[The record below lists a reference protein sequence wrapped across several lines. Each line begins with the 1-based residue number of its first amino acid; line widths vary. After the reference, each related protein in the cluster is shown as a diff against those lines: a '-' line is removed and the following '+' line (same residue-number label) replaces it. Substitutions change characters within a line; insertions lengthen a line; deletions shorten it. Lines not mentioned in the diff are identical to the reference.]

1 MPEQKSSRDQNDL
14 HPNLA
19 KRWALAHAEFN
30 EKHPDLPQ
38 VFLTQTYR
46 TPEDQEKL
54 YAQGRTEP
62 GKVVTNARPGQSLH
76 NYYPALA
83 FDIAFKRGAELY
95 WDISLFRAFAAIANS
110 HELEWGGDWQGFKDN
125 PHFQP
130 PNYTWEMARQKLEP
144 EFKGAPGAAPAIVTA
159 ALEKPGPYLRKG
171 ASGDEVVAL
180 QKKLKEQGFSPGKID
195 GIFGPATNAAVRAFQ
210 KSAKLLADGV
220 AGPRTLKALEVKI
233 KVEISAEVSIL
244 QIGSLGSEVVRLQKK
259 IKKLGFDP
267 GPLDGVFGLETEAAV
282 IAFQEREGLL
292 ADGIAG
298 PLTQRAMKLS
308 GAAGPPPGAPA
319 PAASG
324 ATPLV
329 SVDLVSEMFPDAH
342 LDNIKRYLPL
352 VLMALM
358 EAELADKEMILMA
371 LATIRAETAGF
382 RPIDEGISKYNT
394 SPGGHPFDL
403 YDSREDLGNQGPPD
417 GRLFKGRG
425 FIQLTGRD
433 NYQRYGE
440 AIGLGDRLVG
450 NPDLA
455 NDAEIAARLL
465 ARFLKD
471 KERRIKEALLD
482 GSLNTARRLV
492 NGGRHGLAEFSAA
505 FKIGERLWA

>member
-1 MPEQKSSRDQNDL
+1 MPEQKSSRDPNDL
-14 HPNLA
+14 HPQLA
-19 KRWALAHAEFN
+19 KRWTLAHAEFN

-62 GKVVTNARPGQSLH
+62 GKVVTNARAGRSLH

-110 HELEWGGDWQGFKDN
+110 HELEWGGNWKGFKDN

-130 PNYTWEMARQKLEP
+130 PNYTWEMARQKIEP
-144 EFKGAPGAAPAIVTA
+144 EFKGAPEAAPAIVTA
-159 ALEKPGPYLRKG
+159 ALKKPGPYLREG

-210 KSAKLLADGV
+210 KSAKLLADG
-220 AGPRTLKALEVKI
+220 
-233 KVEISAEVSIL
+233 
-244 QIGSLGSEVVRLQKK
+244 
-259 IKKLGFDP
+259 
-267 GPLDGVFGLETEAAV
+267 
-282 IAFQEREGLL
+282 
-292 ADGIAG
+292 IAG

-308 GAAGPPPGAPA
+308 GAAGPPPAALA
-319 PAASG
+319 PAAPG
-324 ATPLV
+324 AVPPV
-329 SVDLVSEMFPDAH
+329 SVNLVSEMFPDAH
-342 LDNIKRYLPL
+342 LDNIKRYLPV

-403 YDSREDLGNQGPPD
+403 YDFREDLGNQGPPD

-465 ARFLKD
+465 AKFLKD

-505 FKIGERLWA
+505 FKTGERLWA